1 MKPDRRHV
9 GRSHARP
16 FLAWPPEALGQVP
29 ASSTSVRCL
38 RGKRLKEQGEG
49 GTGWGRSSPGR
60 KPPKGVAWPEKHMVG
75 TQGTFHCGVTKIW
88 KS

>member
-49 GTGWGRSSPGR
+49 GTGWGR
-60 KPPKGVAWPEKHMVG
+60 
-75 TQGTFHCGVTKIW
+75 
-88 KS
+88 